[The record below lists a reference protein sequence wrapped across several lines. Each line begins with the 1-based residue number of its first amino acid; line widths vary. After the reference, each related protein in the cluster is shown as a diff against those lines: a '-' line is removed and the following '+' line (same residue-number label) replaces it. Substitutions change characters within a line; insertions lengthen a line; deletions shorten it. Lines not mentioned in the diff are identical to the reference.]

1 MTKITLAI
9 LTAVSSLSLSSCQDE
24 DYGYSADQIAYQTN
38 FQKAY
43 GNISEIPTW
52 DLSSYNLKKL
62 GLEGGPSNDFAA
74 LGRAKTRAFS
84 ASASAIM
91 LTPAESNY
99 KVQSTTTTWL
109 NNNLAEKVPHHSLG
123 EAFTLI
129 NPYYETDGCGEFLI
143 IPIYQGASGMTWDL
157 HLVDDQYDYSIWSKS
172 KDFTYTINHNDW
184 EEFFFGDLANGSIN
198 LNEAFLD
205 VNSYDDVFVSFMP
218 NAGSMKGRFYVRDGN
233 YNQRA
238 YVTDLEEKTFSAGN
252 SKEDNSVS
260 LKSIIG
266 KSYAR
271 NDNSS
276 QSVVAGLNNIYFEP
290 SDEQD
295 GIVIDPYPAERL
307 HVWVKFTNP
316 NPQKTT
322 GKELINFSASNQALR
337 PSGSDDRNVSYFKG
351 HTINRSDVT
360 SKVMRIDATKLGREF
375 SLYLETQY
383 SDQYNQD
390 FSKEGTKHRSNGDP
404 HMMLALHNFN
414 TLGAP
419 IDFAQTLVDLKI
431 LSESEKSNASDYQ
444 YMVIGCEDANGPSS
458 DWDYNDVVL
467 LFVGLPKVP
476 KIATNV
482 VQKRYMIEDLG
493 STFDFDFN
501 DIVVDVTQER
511 ILTIGTGDYVDKQ
524 VVSIAHLCGTIPFD
538 VHFKNSDN
546 STTSIFG
553 KLMGQNDGDGTGG
566 DGYDPKEDVNYI
578 NKYVKTYTG
587 EQPWDPNNNNI
598 VVYVW
603 PNAAGLTDVTGS
615 GNSSLYNDGSNNLL
629 DIKNAQRID
638 FPKAGQFPY
647 IIAVDQDIN
656 WMPELHSVPEAWF
669 TTTEIKNKY
678 PENESNPG
686 IVVPSKPS
694 VTPSVS
700 GYGEEITGEFL
711 ANNQDGTTTVKVGEF
726 LTSKYLNPGRSL
738 TFTVVMS
745 STCLPSQSNNNSTAV
760 PEVKGQFTL
769 NNKLD
774 TEKLYD
780 VNINLKDFKSPSDNS
795 NIIIQQFTLNDAL
808 TIDDKEND
816 ANDQYLLSVA
826 NAERLLFNINYATYG
841 FKDVGDGNPQA
852 KLYVNWDKRPA
863 LKLTLEDPEENV
875 SFTVR
880 QNNNNVNATN
890 GVYYL
895 NPNAEYTVSGNADCK
910 YFWIDGRTEV
920 SCEGTNSTSTLNIG
934 NVDKDIRV
942 RVYHAIIPEIHLY
955 KGSGSIDDNN
965 NFDGKLDPTSDHK
978 ITLTWN
984 GTSRSDRIYVPFNAE
999 VTVELTLNT
1008 SKYELVGW
1016 RYGVQDGTPTQFTI
1030 TKSNRNTQYTPQAA
1044 IKEVSDVNID
1054 ASGFGVKYIY
1064 NENSDK
1070 VNNNNVGTDYEV
1082 VDLTR
1087 ALKNYAGGKIEVR
1100 IVNKTNS
1107 NIGAEIKLRKN
1118 NYQSYNI
1125 NSGRIVVGKSEPGV
1139 FELTDQAYTDHMK
1152 DPSDGKLVMFI
1163 DKSAYEAF
1171 KQSDIYIKY
1180 NQEINIDFTGTYT
1193 SKSLPSPLWA
1203 NNLEYKTWS
1212 GDSNEWIEITSV
1224 DNPTNAWDTQMTAA
1238 LGYISK
1244 GAIVSFSY
1252 NTWTDNDSSG
1262 NPVQSSTNAKNNN
1275 AKIAY
1280 YFNSHNPDGGAS
1292 KGGEVTFGNT
1302 ITINTQEMTGD
1313 FLENNN
1319 MVLSIHLN
1327 KESNSYKYIFDNI
1340 KIKIT
1345 YFQ

>member
-1 MTKITLAI
+1 MCVFKNNLLQDFYFMSITKLHASMTKITLA
-9 LTAVSSLSLSSCQDE
+9 LFTAASSLALSSCQDE
-24 DYGYSADQIAYQTN
+24 DFGYSADQIAYQTN

-43 GNISEIPTW
+43 GKISEIPTW

-74 LGRAKTRAFS
+74 VGRAKTRAFS

-276 QSVVAGLNNIYFEP
+276 ESVTARLNNIYFEP
-290 SDEQD
+290 SDEKD
-295 GIVIDPYPAERL
+295 GIVVDPYPAERL

-322 GKELINFSASNQALR
+322 GKQLINFSASNQALR
-337 PSGSDDRNVSYFKG
+337 PSGSSDRNVSYFKG

-360 SKVMRIDATKLGREF
+360 SKVMRIDASKLGREF

-414 TLGAP
+414 TSGAP

-431 LSESEKSNASDYQ
+431 LSESEKSKASDYQ

-566 DGYDPKEDVNYI
+566 DGYDPKKDNNYI
-578 NKYVKTYTG
+578 NKYVKTYTS

-694 VTPSVS
+694 TTPSVS
-700 GYGEEITGEFL
+700 GYGEEITDAFL
-711 ANNQDGTTTVKVGEF
+711 VNNSDGTTTVKVGDF
-726 LTSKYLNPGRSL
+726 LNSKYLNPGRSL

-745 STCLPSQSNNNSTAV
+745 SSCLPSASNNNSTAV

-774 TEKLYD
+774 EEKLYD
-780 VNINLKDFKSPSDNS
+780 VNINLKDFKSPSDNIS
-795 NIIIQQFTLNDAL
+795 IIIQQFTLNDAL
-808 TIDDKEND
+808 TIDDEND
-816 ANDQYLLSVA
+816 AYDKYLLSVA
-826 NAERLLFNINYATYG
+826 NAQRLLFNINYATYG
-841 FKDVGDGNPQA
+841 FKDVGTGNPQA

-880 QNNNNVNATN
+880 QNNKNVNATN
-890 GVYYL
+890 GAYL
-895 NPNAEYTVSGNADCK
+895 VDANTAFTISGNSDCK
-910 YFWIDGRTEV
+910 YLFYN
-920 SCEGTNSTSTLNIG
+920 GTNQVATATGQNQNSDNLTIGTSDTELT
-934 NVDKDIRV
+934 VK
-942 RVYHAIIPEIHLY
+942 VYHAIIPELHNYVGPAVSSENRGALDESSNY
-955 KGSGSIDDNN
+955 SGDNVGKFNPSDDC
-965 NFDGKLDPTSDHK
+965 K
-978 ITLTWN
+978 ITLSWN
-984 GTSRSDRIYVPFNAE
+984 GESSYTKLYAPINTDITA
-999 VTVELTLNT
+999 TLTINS

-1016 RYGVQDGTPTQFTI
+1016 RYGLKDQGTNDSFTFQ
-1030 TKSNRNTQYTPQAA
+1030 NTSRQTAYAPQAA
-1044 IKEVSDVNID
+1044 IREHKTTRVESVIRP
-1054 ASGFGVKYIY
+1054 
-1064 NENSDK
+1064 NSDY
-1070 VNNNNVGTDYEV
+1070 GYV
-1082 VDLTR
+1082 VF
-1087 ALKNYAGGKIEVR
+1087 KN
-1100 IVNKTNS
+1100 NKTNENGTDFIDIPYNS
-1107 NIGAEIKLRKN
+1107 DADITMTATPKDGYSFVSWGYGNVNPERTVTFKEETSTKSYYPVFAKNIGPNYSHGLKN
-1118 NYQSYNI
+1118 GYDLDWFGKAPYS
-1125 NSGRIVVGKSEPGV
+1125 NSDWSNANQTALSGVLSTTNSVIVIYFV
-1139 FELTDQAYTDHMK
+1139 DDI
-1152 DPSDGKLVMFI
+1152 SD
-1163 DKSAYEAF
+1163 AT
-1171 KQSDIYIKY
+1171 
-1180 NQEINIDFTGTYT
+1180 FTFYYGGGTQ
-1193 SKSLPSPLWA
+1193 
-1203 NNLEYKTWS
+1203 
-1212 GDSNEWIEITSV
+1212 SNETEFTPKKVTKQDKMLVADVSNVV
-1224 DNPTNAWDTQMTAA
+1224 DAIKTN
-1238 LGYISK
+1238 GFYVK
-1244 GAIVSFSY
+1244 
-1252 NTWTDNDSSG
+1252 
-1262 NPVQSSTNAKNNN
+1262 
-1275 AKIAY
+1275 
-1280 YFNSHNPDGGAS
+1280 
-1292 KGGEVTFGNT
+1292 
-1302 ITINTQEMTGD
+1302 MTGLASD
-1313 FLENNN
+1313 ATIYANKVAIGPNQFLENP
-1319 MVLSIHLN
+1319 
-1327 KESNSYKYIFDNI
+1327 
-1340 KIKIT
+1340 
-1345 YFQ
+1345 